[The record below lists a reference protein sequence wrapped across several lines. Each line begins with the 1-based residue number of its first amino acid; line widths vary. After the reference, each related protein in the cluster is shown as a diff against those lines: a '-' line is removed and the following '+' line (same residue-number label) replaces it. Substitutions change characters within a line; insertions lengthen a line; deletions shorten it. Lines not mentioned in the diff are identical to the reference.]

1 MANGAA
7 KSWRFTQVTTAGDV
21 VFSSGADALPV
32 AQAAGLAGVSLLA
45 ADDGSGKGMAKYKID
60 LSK

>member
-1 MANGAA
+1 MAARRFMAA
-7 KSWRFTQVTTAGDV
+7 TF
-21 VFSSGADALPV
+21 
-32 AQAAGLAGVSLLA
+32 GVSLLA